1 MVSFKN
7 LEIIFN
13 NRDIFEQFNNTR
25 ESFKKRLDN
34 AEAMLY
40 YKNQRKALA
49 KMIENNK

>member
-7 LEIIFN
+7 LEIIFD
-13 NRDIFEQFNNTR
+13 NRDIFEQFKNTR

-34 AEAMLY
+34 EDNMLY
-40 YKNQRKALA
+40 YKNQRKTLA